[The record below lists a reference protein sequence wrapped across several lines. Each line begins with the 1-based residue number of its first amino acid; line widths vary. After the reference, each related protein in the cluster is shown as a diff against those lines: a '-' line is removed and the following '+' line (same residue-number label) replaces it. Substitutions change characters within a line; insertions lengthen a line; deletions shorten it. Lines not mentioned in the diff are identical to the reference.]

1 MAGSQLEVFGHMS
14 SEVTE
19 LLASAERDSAG
30 WTPEQRL
37 AFGARLSDL
46 EKRARSTLPLRGR
59 GAVPFI
65 RAISDA
71 RYALQSGDPLD
82 RVLGLLRRALAG
94 SAA

>member
-1 MAGSQLEVFGHMS
+1 MAGSQLEVFGRMS

-19 LLASAERDSAG
+19 LLASAEQDAAG
-30 WTPEQRL
+30 WTPDQRVE
-37 AFGARLSDL
+37 FGARLSDL
-46 EKRARSTLPLRGR
+46 EKRARSTLPLRDR

-82 RVLGLLRRALAG
+82 RVLGLLRRALSG
-94 SAA
+94 